1 MKKIIL
7 AQPRGFCAGVKRAID
22 IVERAIEKFGS
33 PIYVRH
39 EIVHNKHV
47 VDRLSKMGAIFVD
60 EVSQVPK
67 NSHIIFSAH
76 GVSNKVEIEAQ
87 NRDLLVVD
95 ATCPLVKKVHIEASK
110 YASKNYKVLLVGHKG
125 HPEVEGTS
133 GRVDQGIVLIETVEQ
148 AKNINLEEFK
158 DQLAYVTQTTLS
170 VDDTREII
178 KVLKH
183 RFPDI
188 KGPDTRDICY
198 ATQNRQKAVRK
209 ISELCDV
216 VLVLG
221 NSNSS
226 NSVRLAE
233 IASIQGIP
241 SYRISNSNEL
251 NYEWVNDANNIGIT
265 AGASTPEVLMD
276 DLIGKL
282 KNKYEISDIDTIEG
296 IHEKVEFKLPE
307 EIKKIKLLNHYF
319 FHILC

>member
-133 GRVDQGIVLIETVEQ
+133 GRVEQGIILIETVEQ
-148 AKNINLEEFK
+148 AKNINLEKFK

-233 IASIQGIP
+233 IASIQGVP

-276 DLIGKL
+276 DLIWKL
-282 KNKYEISDIDTIEG
+282 KNKYEISDIDTIDG

-307 EIKKIKLLNHYF
+307 QIK
-319 FHILC
+319 

>member
-133 GRVDQGIVLIETVEQ
+133 GRVKQGIILIETVEQ
-148 AKNINLEEFK
+148 AKNINLEKFK

-233 IASIQGIP
+233 IASIQGVP

-265 AGASTPEVLMD
+265 AGASTPEVLVD

-307 EIKKIKLLNHYF
+307 EIK
-319 FHILC
+319 

>member
-133 GRVDQGIVLIETVEQ
+133 GRVEQGIILIETVEQ

-307 EIKKIKLLNHYF
+307 QIK
-319 FHILC
+319 

>member
-233 IASIQGIP
+233 IASIQGVP

-307 EIKKIKLLNHYF
+307 EIK
-319 FHILC
+319 

>member
-233 IASIQGIP
+233 IASIQGVP

-265 AGASTPEVLMD
+265 SGASTPEVLMD

-307 EIKKIKLLNHYF
+307 EIK
-319 FHILC
+319 

>member
-67 NSHIIFSAH
+67 NSHIIFSAL

-133 GRVDQGIVLIETVEQ
+133 GRVKQGIILIETVEQ
-148 AKNINLEEFK
+148 AKNINLEKFK

-233 IASIQGIP
+233 IASIQGVP

-307 EIKKIKLLNHYF
+307 EIK
-319 FHILC
+319 

>member
-1 MKKIIL
+1 MEQGIIL
-7 AQPRGFCAGVKRAID
+7 
-22 IVERAIEKFGS
+22 IE
-33 PIYVRH
+33 
-39 EIVHNKHV
+39 N
-47 VDRLSKMGAIFVD
+47 
-60 EVSQVPK
+60 
-67 NSHIIFSAH
+67 
-76 GVSNKVEIEAQ
+76 
-87 NRDLLVVD
+87 
-95 ATCPLVKKVHIEASK
+95 
-110 YASKNYKVLLVGHKG
+110 
-125 HPEVEGTS
+125 
-133 GRVDQGIVLIETVEQ
+133 VEQ

-233 IASIQGIP
+233 IASIQGVP

-307 EIKKIKLLNHYF
+307 EIK
-319 FHILC
+319 

>member
-47 VDRLSKMGAIFVD
+47 VERLSKMGAIFVD
-60 EVSQVPK
+60 EVFQVPK

-110 YASKNYKVLLVGHKG
+110 YASENYKVLLVGHKG

-133 GRVDQGIVLIETVEQ
+133 GRVEQGIILIETVEQ
-148 AKNINLEEFK
+148 AKNINLEKFK
-158 DQLAYVTQTTLS
+158 GKLAYVTQTTLS

-233 IASIQGIP
+233 IASIQGVP

-251 NYEWVNDANNIGIT
+251 KYEWVNDANNIGIT

-276 DLIGKL
+276 DLIWKL

-307 EIKKIKLLNHYF
+307 QIK
-319 FHILC
+319 

>member
-133 GRVDQGIVLIETVEQ
+133 GRVEQGIILIETVEQ
-148 AKNINLEEFK
+148 AKNINLEKFK

-233 IASIQGIP
+233 IASIQGVP

-307 EIKKIKLLNHYF
+307 EIK
-319 FHILC
+319 